1 MKIKSIVKPVAVLGA
16 FAVLMSAAGC
26 ADTSWSYKTK
36 DKTLSNGTW
45 IYYTYSATNEA
56 IQKYGEENKDDD
68 GNSKTIK
75 VSDSKFYDYKVE
87 GKKMADWIKNKAKQR
102 CLEALT
108 VDKLLK
114 ENKVE
119 YDKKPIE
126 DYRKQYISYMEK
138 NGNDLFTTLGVSTG
152 TIADCSVVYPQ
163 LSNELFKYFYGK
175 GGPKEVTDE
184 QLKKFYTDN
193 YTDYYYIPYTFT
205 TTGSDG
211 NKTDIEDSE
220 KDKVKSN
227 FGKYAKELN
236 EGKKKTTD
244 IDEEYKKDFEKEKSD
259 SVSDTA
265 DLSKS
270 SLPEKLQ
277 EAIKA
282 LGSKKA
288 DVKEI
293 DGVYYLIYKGDINEK
308 AAKIKSTED
317 KDSSDS
323 EQDTDAVSRETVL
336 RAMKDDDYKSYLEE
350 ECKKLKYDTNDAC
363 LSKYTVERTVDIV
376 KNEEAK
382 QASA

>member
-138 NGNDLFTTLGVSTG
+138 NGNDLT
-152 TIADCSVVYPQ
+152 
-163 LSNELFKYFYGK
+163 
-175 GGPKEVTDE
+175 
-184 QLKKFYTDN
+184 
-193 YTDYYYIPYTFT
+193 
-205 TTGSDG
+205 
-211 NKTDIEDSE
+211 
-220 KDKVKSN
+220 
-227 FGKYAKELN
+227 
-236 EGKKKTTD
+236 
-244 IDEEYKKDFEKEKSD
+244 
-259 SVSDTA
+259 
-265 DLSKS
+265 
-270 SLPEKLQ
+270 
-277 EAIKA
+277 
-282 LGSKKA
+282 
-288 DVKEI
+288 
-293 DGVYYLIYKGDINEK
+293 
-308 AAKIKSTED
+308 
-317 KDSSDS
+317 
-323 EQDTDAVSRETVL
+323 
-336 RAMKDDDYKSYLEE
+336 
-350 ECKKLKYDTNDAC
+350 
-363 LSKYTVERTVDIV
+363 
-376 KNEEAK
+376 
-382 QASA
+382 

>member
-1 MKIKSIVKPVAVLGA
+1 
-16 FAVLMSAAGC
+16 
-26 ADTSWSYKTK
+26 
-36 DKTLSNGTW
+36 
-45 IYYTYSATNEA
+45 
-56 IQKYGEENKDDD
+56 
-68 GNSKTIK
+68 
-75 VSDSKFYDYKVE
+75 
-87 GKKMADWIKNKAKQR
+87 MADWIKNKAKQR

-163 LSNELFKYFYGK
+163 LSNELFKYLYGK

-211 NKTDIEDSE
+211 NKTEIEDSE